1 MCLSAEQ
8 GTYRQRGVA
17 FVGVYHEPSPLVT
30 GPNRRLGSRALYAAQ
45 GRCKLEEVRWC
56 RASLL
61 LPTCERCP
69 PAARRAAR
77 FLSPSSD
84 ELSARRVDILR
95 WPDGA

>member
-69 PAARRAAR
+69 PAADLAVAAYLRALPARGAARRAVSVA
-77 FLSPSSD
+77 
-84 ELSARRVDILR
+84 V
-95 WPDGA
+95 